1 MLNLDKKEYDLNT
14 LFSFEV
20 LKEILLKLARSQ
32 DKIENDIKNI
42 KQNISKKDKIILKLQ
57 KTVFNQPDGNEEED
71 EDDFNNNEIDD
82 NENKIHEKEYEKKE
96 QKEIN
101 MMTHQENEKVKTIND
116 GNEQKKESNNDE
128 DNIIQSKNEKE
139 RTEINSKDKSI
150 SDKNKNYDSNFNQNS
165 PKGKNVS
172 GVSGI
177 SPELISKMSK
187 QIKELIARLNIVDN
201 KLKSESKNI
210 KNIESHLKNH
220 ELDNES
226 QFKLV
231 NDRINDL
238 LQKNQEYDKKIEDL
252 QVKTTEL
259 DVFSMFKDSGDGTV
273 DATKVMVKA
282 LEEKIFKKFEL
293 VDARY
298 KKDALDSL
306 KMKTNVENITPKLE
320 QFHRELSRISDINKQ
335 QKEDLDTYKKENE
348 EQNLDNLNNINND
361 FNQKLLELKEEMEKN
376 LKNKLL
382 LLETQLKN
390 MKKDSKDNDNNA
402 FDLLKLSLGNNGLDS
417 EVAQTLEKKI
427 NDLRKKTNDLENTL
441 KLNNSNQDTDSLKK
455 ELKDLK
461 LLIDKK
467 ISKDDLKELY
477 NFHLSDVDELNDIK
491 DREAIINDELKKT
504 IKDVQNIQQRL
515 ESINGN
521 LSLLQNSPTN
531 GNMKIVDFSKYI
543 DNQKLTEALKP
554 FFKEFEKIFKEID
567 SFRRDISEIEN
578 QNKHNI
584 KNATSKLE
592 EDFNNKLTELKDFV
606 KKRYLE
612 KMEFTKTIKSLE
624 VQIKALGNEPKK
636 ADADSWLL
644 AKRPLKCFNCAS
656 CEANIKDDNY
666 NTADYLPWKKYPR
679 GEKIHRMGQGFSHM
693 LQMMTSEFV
702 KSIEKSEF
710 PIEYDVSSKNN
721 NTSYNASNF
730 ANDKANVTGFIIN
743 SKEQTQED
751 GFQNLKKNNKIKLPK
766 VKQYSRPKIR
776 KFEETLPISDDDYI
790 EKNNEDNKD
799 MASKSNSPKIVKI
812 TKKNKIRIGEEKSN
826 NNMFGNLMTLQGGF
840 RQRDSRN
847 FGLGRNSNT
856 TKNEKNEIGTL
867 TASSKN

>member
-1 MLNLDKKEYDLNT
+1 MLNLDNKEYDLNT

-20 LKEILLKLARSQ
+20 LKEVLLKLARSQ
-32 DKIENDIKNI
+32 DKIEHDIKNI
-42 KQNISKKDKIILKLQ
+42 KQNISKKDKIIFKLQ
-57 KTVFNQPDGNEEED
+57 KAVFNQPDGNEEE
-71 EDDFNNNEIDD
+71 EEEDFNNNEIDD
-82 NENKIHEKEYEKKE
+82 NENKIQEKEYENKE

-101 MMTHQENEKVKTIND
+101 LMVHQENEKVKD
-116 GNEQKKESNNDE
+116 DHKKESNNDD
-128 DNIIQSKNEKE
+128 DNINQSKNEKE
-139 RTEINSKDKSI
+139 RIENISKDKTI
-150 SDKNKNYDSNFNQNS
+150 SDKNKSNYDSNFNQNS
-165 PKGKNVS
+165 QKGKNVS
-172 GVSGI
+172 GVTGI

-187 QIKELIARLNIVDN
+187 QIKELIAKLNIVDN

-210 KNIESHLKNH
+210 KNIESHFKNH

-231 NDRINDL
+231 NDRINSI
-238 LQKNQEYDKKIEDL
+238 LQKNQEFDKKIEDL

-259 DVFSMFKDSGDGTV
+259 DVFSMFQDNGDGTI

-306 KMKTNVENITPKLE
+306 KVKTNVENITPKLE

-348 EQNLDNLNNINND
+348 EQNLDNFNNISND
-361 FNQKLLELKEEMEKN
+361 FNQKLLELKEQMERN

-390 MKKDSKDNDNNA
+390 MKNDSKDNNNDNNA

-441 KLNNSNQDTDSLKK
+441 KLNNNNQDTDLLKK

-521 LSLLQNSPTN
+521 LSLLQNSPAN

-567 SFRRDISEIEN
+567 SFRRDIGEIEN

-584 KNATSKLE
+584 KNAISKLE
-592 EDFNNKLTELKDFV
+592 EDFNNKLTELKEFI

-612 KMEFTKTIKSLE
+612 KMEFTKTVKSLE
-624 VQIKALGNEPKK
+624 VQIKALGNDPKK

-656 CEANIKDDNY
+656 CEANIKDENY
-666 NTADYLPWKKYPR
+666 STADYLPWKKYPR

-710 PIEYDVSSKNN
+710 PIEYDMSSRNN

-730 ANDKANVTGFIIN
+730 VDKANTTGFIIN
-743 SKEQTQED
+743 SKEQTQEG

-766 VKQYSRPKIR
+766 VKEYSKPKIR
-776 KFEETLPISDDDYI
+776 RFEETLPISDDDFI

-826 NNMFGNLMTLQGGF
+826 NNVLGNLMTLQGGF